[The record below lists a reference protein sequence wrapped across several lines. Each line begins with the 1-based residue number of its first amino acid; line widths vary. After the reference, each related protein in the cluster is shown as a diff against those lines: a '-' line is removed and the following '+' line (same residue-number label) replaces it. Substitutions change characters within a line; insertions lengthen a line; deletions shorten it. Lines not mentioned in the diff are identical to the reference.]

1 MAKKFKKL
9 EVELPRQP
17 LSDQRVW
24 QLAGLVF
31 AFLILIF
38 TLYTYLDYRNDS
50 GSFQQQ
56 MDINNVESR

>member
-56 MDINNVESR
+56 MDINNVEIR